1 MAVTTQNIDTDNPEF
16 QNLWHLVNYTQNSVF
31 LTGKAGTGKSTF
43 LRYVTEHTKKNYVV
57 LAPTGIAAV
66 NVGGMTLHSF
76 FSLPF
81 KPLMP
86 DDPEFTTRNFR
97 KRIRL
102 TKAKIKLLKK
112 LDLIIIDE
120 ISMVRADIIDFI
132 DKILRTYCGNSRM
145 PFAGKQLLLVGDVF
159 QLEPVVTGDMRDIL
173 LRQYPNAFFFSAMV
187 FREMK
192 LVPIE
197 LRKVY
202 RQDDGEFVSM
212 LDRIRMGTVT
222 DSDLK
227 MLNSRLR
234 PEADKHEGE
243 GNFTMTLATRRDA
256 VDSINERCLDSIK
269 RPLITYIGT
278 VTGEFP
284 ENSMPTTLELSL
296 KVGAQVVFIKNDREG
311 RWVNGSIAKV
321 HRATKSTLEVEME
334 DGERHA
340 IEPEV
345 WENVQYSLDEKT
357 GKIIE
362 KTLGEFH
369 QYPLRLAWA
378 LTIHKSQGLTFNNVE
393 IDIGHGAF
401 TSGQT
406 YVALSRCRSLEGM
419 TLRSTIAPRDIFIN
433 PAISRFSRSFN
444 DDTLMANAIT
454 RAEADVAY
462 RMAAKAIDEGRL
474 VDGFEA
480 FVEGLKHHSEL
491 SNPTAMRLARIK
503 LHALAKRDDEIKSL
517 KEQLACN
524 EERFNALAEE
534 YISMGYECVETGYD
548 YHPALAN
555 FEKAL
560 SLAPDN
566 VKALLGKAGVL
577 KVMGEKDE
585 AIATYVRVTQ
595 IDKLSINPLLRISAI
610 YMDDEEWHEAL
621 DYALRA
627 WMINKKDWAACS
639 LLADIYDKV
648 GDEDE
653 AARFSRLAKKYKNGK
668 RK

>member
-1 MAVTTQNIDTDNPEF
+1 MAVDTQNIDTDNPEF
-16 QNLWHLVNYTQNSVF
+16 QNLWHLVNHTQNSVF

-43 LRYVTEHTKKNYVV
+43 LRYVTEHTKKNHVV

-76 FSLPF
+76 FALPF

-86 DDPEFTTRNFR
+86 DDPEFETRNFR

-102 TKAKIKLLKK
+102 TKAKVKLLKK

-132 DKILRTYCGNSRM
+132 DRLLRIYCGNMRQ
-145 PFAGKQLLLVGDVF
+145 PFAGKQLLLVGDIF

-173 LRQYPNAFFFSAMV
+173 LRHYPNAFFFSATV
-187 FREMK
+187 FRQMK

-212 LDRIRMGTVT
+212 LDRIRMGSVT
-222 DSDLK
+222 DADLK

-234 PEADKHEGE
+234 PEADNHEGE

-269 RPLITYIGT
+269 RPLVTYIGT

-334 DGERHA
+334 DGERHV

-378 LTIHKSQGLTFNNVE
+378 LTIHKSQGLTFNKVE

-433 PAISRFSRSFN
+433 PAIINFSKTFN
-444 DDTLMANAIT
+444 DESLMSHAVSQAQ
-454 RAEADVAY
+454 ADVAY
-462 RMAAKAIDEGRL
+462 RKAAKALDEL
-474 VDGFEA
+474 NL
-480 FVEGLKHHSEL
+480 VEGFNFFMEGMRLRNEVDNK
-491 SNPTAMRLARIK
+491 TAMRLARRK
-503 LHALAKRDDEIKSL
+503 LSVCVGREKEIARLNSRVA
-517 KEQLACN
+517 EY
-524 EERFNALAEE
+524 EGRFENLAEE
-534 YISMGYECVETGYD
+534 YVAMGYDCMEDGYD

-560 SLAPDN
+560 SLVPDN
-566 VKALLGKAGVL
+566 LKALTGKAKVL
-577 KVMGEKDE
+577 GLMGDLEE
-585 AIATYVRVTQ
+585 AIATYKRV
-595 IDKLSINPLLRISAI
+595 IGLDHNNLIPLLRISAI
-610 YMDDEEWHEAL
+610 YMDSEDWPEAL

-627 WMINKKDWAACS
+627 WMIDKKDWAACS
-639 LLADIYDKV
+639 LLADIYEKT
-648 GDEDE
+648 GDGDE
-653 AARFSRLAKKYKNGK
+653 AARFRNLARRYKNGK